1 MKTAFISGQV
11 HRRTGRLI
19 QLSAQQMVD
28 CSTTQGNLGC
38 SGGSLRNTLRY
49 LETSG
54 GLMRAEDYP
63 YANQQQRC
71 RFIHQMAVVNVSS
84 WNILPPKSE
93 DALKIACATIG
104 PLAVSINAAPR
115 TFQLYGDGVY
125 DDTSCAS
132 ETLNHAM
139 LLVGYTK
146 EYWILKNWWGQ
157 NWGEGG
163 YMRLQRGSNLCGV
176 SNFAA
181 YAIV

>member
-1 MKTAFISGQV
+1 
-11 HRRTGRLI
+11 
-19 QLSAQQMVD
+19 
-28 CSTTQGNLGC
+28 
-38 SGGSLRNTLRY
+38 
-49 LETSG
+49 
-54 GLMRAEDYP
+54 MRSEDYP

-71 RFIHQMAVVNVSS
+71 RFIPQMGVVNVSS

-93 DALKIACATIG
+93 DALKTACATVG

-115 TFQLYGDGVY
+115 TFQLYNDGIY
-125 DDTSCAS
+125 DDTSCVS

-139 LLVGYTK
+139 LLVGYTDA
-146 EYWILKNWWGQ
+146 YWILKNWWGA

-163 YMRLQRGSNLCGV
+163 YMRLKRGINLCGV